1 MDVGAVVFLIFLLIA
16 AAIMLLAFLLEESAQ
31 KKAEGLKNA
40 VEIRDDEVVLPR
52 RMRLTRGRFYLRG
65 YWSGSGRHRHYHV
78 ERRFTAEGEVE
89 AERIRLKPERFTLI
103 VALDGNAMIDVPAYL
118 VREPDFKDVLLIPVV
133 PSYRF
138 ELERD
143 SLEVSKDMEFAHARM
158 EVKER
163 GIRGR
168 LYATVQKCRGAR
180 LELRTRKPDA
190 VEKIAETRESAEFSR
205 EFLGEKLLMVSHGKA
220 ADPRHFTRPFGRRVL
235 IEGHGEYP
243 VRLTLDVP
251 LGRDVHD
258 ETVLRVE
265 PSGEIPE
272 GRPRVEVVV

>member
-1 MDVGAVVFLIFLLIA
+1 MAVTMFTKVTA
-16 AAIMLLAFLLEESAQ
+16 NQ
-31 KKAEGLKNA
+31 N
-40 VEIRDDEVVLPR
+40 
-52 RMRLTRGRFYLRG
+52 G

-78 ERRFTAEGEVE
+78 ERRFTAEGGEVE

-163 GIRGR
+163 GIRGGR
-168 LYATVQKCRGAR
+168 LYATVQKCRGGAR

-205 EFLGEKLLMVSHGKA
+205 EFLGGEKLLMVSHGKA

-265 PSGEIPE
+265 PRAKFRREGPGSRLWSDYPDSG
-272 GRPRVEVVV
+272 GNVFK